1 MMNKV
6 LTFIMAGGKGERL
19 YPLTR
24 DRTKPAV
31 PFGGIYRI
39 IDFTLSNC
47 INSGLRKIYVL
58 TQYKSASLQRHIRLG
73 WNILPSELSQF
84 IEILPAQKRI
94 GESWYLGT
102 ADAIYQNLYTL
113 EIDQPDE
120 VLILAGDHIYK
131 MNYYALIDFHRQCE
145 ADLTVGVVELD
156 KDKAGYLGIVEVDTL
171 GRVIGF
177 QEKPAQP
184 KTIPSRPDKVYA
196 SMGIYV
202 FKHPVIEQELH
213 DDANNHSSNHDFGKN
228 IIPQM
233 LKKGLKIVAYNFSR
247 QAASGE
253 AGSRQIINSKA
264 GIVDENKKEAQYW
277 RDIGTIDAYYEAN
290 MDLVQPEPVFN
301 LYDKD
306 WPIRT
311 YQEQFPPAK
320 TVFSGEEI
328 AGQVGLAL
336 DSLIC
341 GGCVISGGKVQRS
354 ILSPNVRINSYA
366 EVCDSIIM
374 EGVNVERYA
383 KIKKA
388 IIDKDV
394 HIPQGIVIGYD
405 LEADKKRF
413 HLTESGIVVVA
424 KGTEIK

>member
-1 MMNKV
+1 MHKV

-73 WNILPSELSQF
+73 WNILPSELGQF
-84 IEILPAQKRI
+84 IEILPAQQRM
-94 GESWYLGT
+94 GETWYLGT
-102 ADAIYQNLYTL
+102 ADAVYQNLYTL

-120 VLILAGDHIYK
+120 VLILAGDHVYK
-131 MNYYALIDFHRQCE
+131 MNYFQMIDFHRQSN
-145 ADLTVGVVELD
+145 ADLTVGVVEVE
-156 KDKAGYLGIVEVDTL
+156 KEKSSQLGVVEVDAMSMV
-171 GRVIGF
+171 RGF
-177 QEKPAQP
+177 QEKPKDP
-184 KTIPSRPDKVYA
+184 RVIPDSPDKIYA

-202 FKHPVIEQELH
+202 FKHPIIEEELQE
-213 DDANNHSSNHDFGKN
+213 DARRGDSTHDFGKD

-233 LKKGLKIVAYNFSR
+233 LKKSLRVVAYNFSR
-247 QAASGE
+247 QTHQIMGKGTGIKEGE
-253 AGSRQIINSKA
+253 CLPP
-264 GIVDENKKEAQYW
+264 YW

-290 MDLVQPEPVFN
+290 MDLIKVEPIFD

-311 YQEQFPPAK
+311 YQEQFPPMK
-320 TVFSGEEI
+320 TVHSQEEI
-328 AGQVGLAL
+328 AGRIGLVL
-336 DSLIC
+336 DSIVS
-341 GGCVISGGKVQRS
+341 GGCVVSGGKIQRS
-354 ILSPNVRINSYA
+354 ILSPNVRINSYS
-366 EVCDSIIM
+366 EVYDSILM
-374 EGVNVERYA
+374 EGVDVGRYA
-383 KIKKA
+383 KIKRA

-394 HIPQGIVIGYD
+394 RIPQGKVIGYD
-405 LEADKKRF
+405 LKEDKKRF
-413 HLTESGIVVVA
+413 HVTESGIVVVA

>member
-1 MMNKV
+1 MVRQV

-47 INSGLRKIYVL
+47 INSGLRKIYLL

-73 WNILPSELSQF
+73 WNILPSELGQF
-84 IEILPAQKRI
+84 IEILPAQQRV

-113 EIDQPDE
+113 EIDHPDE
-120 VLILAGDHIYK
+120 VLVLAGDHIYK
-131 MNYYALIDFHRQCE
+131 MNYYSMIDFHRDQD
-145 ADLTVGVVELD
+145 ADLTVGVVEVD
-156 KDKAGYLGIVEVDTL
+156 KEKAALLGVVQVDDFGSIV
-171 GRVIGF
+171 GF
-177 QEKPAQP
+177 QEKPVKP
-184 KTIPSRPDKVYA
+184 KTIPAQPNKVYA

-202 FKHPVIEQELH
+202 FKGSVLLKELQ
-213 DDANNHSSNHDFGKN
+213 DDAKKRYSTHDFGKD

-233 LKKGLKIVAYNFSR
+233 LKKGLKVSIYNF
-247 QAASGE
+247 
-253 AGSRQIINSKA
+253 I
-264 GIVDENKKEAQYW
+264 DENKKEAKYW

-290 MDLVQPEPVFN
+290 MDLIQVEPVFN
-301 LYDKD
+301 LYDRD
-306 WPIRT
+306 WPVRT

-320 TVFSGEEI
+320 TVFSGDEI
-328 AGQVGLAL
+328 TGRVGLAL
-336 DSLIC
+336 DSIVS
-341 GGCVISGGKVQRS
+341 GGCIISGGRVQRS
-354 ILSPNVRINSYA
+354 VLSCNVRINSYS
-366 EVCDSIIM
+366 EVYDSILM
-374 EGVNVERYA
+374 EGVNVGRHA
-383 KIKKA
+383 KIRRA

-394 HIPQGIVIGYD
+394 DIPQGEVIGYD
-405 LEADKKRF
+405 LEQDKETF
-413 HLTESGIVVVA
+413 HVTDSGIVVVA

>member
-1 MMNKV
+1 MMRNV

-19 YPLTR
+19 WPLTR

-47 INSGLRKIYVL
+47 VNSGLRRIYVL

-73 WNILPSELSQF
+73 WNILSSELGEY
-84 IEILPAQKRI
+84 IELLPAQQRVSDK
-94 GESWYLGT
+94 WYSGT

-113 EIDQPDE
+113 EIDKPDE

-131 MNYYALIDFHRQCE
+131 MNYSTLIDFHRQIN
-145 ADLTVGVVELD
+145 ADLTVGVVEVD
-156 KDKAGYLGIVEVDTL
+156 KERCAHLGVVEVDDI
-171 GRVIGF
+171 GRVKGF
-177 QEKPAQP
+177 EEKPVKP
-184 KTIPSRPDKVYA
+184 KTIPSHPDKAYA

-202 FKHPVIEQELH
+202 FKHQVIEEGLQE
-213 DDANNHSSNHDFGKN
+213 DAAKNNSTHDFGKD

-233 LKKGLKIVAYNFSR
+233 LQKGRKIMAFNF
-247 QAASGE
+247 
-253 AGSRQIINSKA
+253 
-264 GIVDENKKEAQYW
+264 VDENKKEAKYW

-290 MDLVQPEPVFN
+290 MDLIQVEPVFN
-301 LYDKD
+301 LYDKT

-328 AGQVGLAL
+328 TGRVGLVL
-336 DSLIC
+336 DSVVS
-341 GGCVISGGKVQRS
+341 GGCIVSGGRVQRS
-354 ILSPNVRINSYA
+354 ILSPNVRTNSYS
-366 EVCDSIIM
+366 EVYDSILM
-374 EGVNVERYA
+374 EGVDVGRYA
-383 KIKKA
+383 KIKRA
-388 IIDKDV
+388 IVDKDV
-394 HIPQGIVIGYD
+394 NIVQGAVIGCD
-405 LEADKKRF
+405 LQEDRKRF
-413 HLTESGIVVVA
+413 YVSESGIVVVP